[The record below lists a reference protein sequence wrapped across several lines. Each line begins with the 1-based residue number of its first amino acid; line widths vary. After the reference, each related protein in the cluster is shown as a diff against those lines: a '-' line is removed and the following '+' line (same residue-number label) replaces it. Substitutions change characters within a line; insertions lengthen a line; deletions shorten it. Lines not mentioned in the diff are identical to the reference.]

1 MDATN
6 VVIELT
12 GKEKGKVGSGEKE
25 HQSNAGVAF
34 WSLVG
39 FDGVL
44 ILLFMLLNSGLLIY
58 VTYAYSNRF
67 ATLDREWV
75 WVFLVLA
82 LLYVLLFIFSFVTWK
97 GMAIK
102 FAEES
107 MQERKEQGNRPSLFE
122 KGKKVYSD
130 WKMDGKYFFNKAL
143 RVRGL

>member
-34 WSLVG
+34 RSLVG

-44 ILLFMLLNSGLLIY
+44 ILLFMLLNSGLLAY
-58 VTYAYSNRF
+58 VTYVYSNNF

-82 LLYVLLFIFSFVTWK
+82 LLYVLLFIFSCVTWK
-97 GMAIK
+97 PMAIK

-107 MQERKEQGNRPSLFE
+107 LQERKARNRPSLLE
-122 KGKKVYSD
+122 TGKRMYFD
-130 WKMDGKYFFNKAL
+130 WKVVQRFEFNM
-143 RVRGL
+143 